1 MSRLSESSEV
11 SKITVIIPA
20 LNEEKAIGR
29 VVRSIPKEQLNKMGF
44 SVQTLVIDN
53 GSEDRTAEIA
63 RMSGAE
69 VIFEPRRGYGRA
81 YKAGF
86 ANAIG
91 DLIATVDADM
101 SYPANDIPKLAKLL
115 IEEDLDFVTTNRFS
129 YMDPDA
135 MSLRNI
141 IGNVIL
147 NLVTR
152 LLYGIDLKD
161 SQSGMWLFKRALL
174 DRLICK
180 SDNMSFSQEIKLDAI
195 YYNKCRWQEVP
206 IRYRCRVG
214 EQKLSG
220 WSDGPR
226 NLLAL
231 FRKRIHR

>member
-11 SKITVIIPA
+11 SKISVIIPA

-29 VVRSIPKEQLNKMGF
+29 VVRSIPKEQLSKMGF

-69 VIFEPRRGYGRA
+69 VIVEPRRGYGRA
-81 YKAGF
+81 YKSGF

-161 SQSGMWLFKRALL
+161 SQSGMWLFKRVLL

-195 YYNKCRWQEVP
+195 YYNNCRWQEVP
-206 IRYRCRVG
+206 IQYRCRVG